1 MTQHITVIGAGPGG
15 YAAAI
20 AAAQSGASVTLIEQD
35 EVGGTCLHRGCI
47 PSKVMKRTAD
57 IRDDLRRSS
66 EFAIPSSGDFRVD
79 MVGLMERK
87 RQVISN
93 QVRGI
98 TTRLKAENIRVI
110 KGTGRIRAPGT
121 AVVTDT
127 AGNPT
132 TEVKWDRLIL
142 APGSLPIEMPS
153 IPFDGDTILSSN
165 EALGL
170 ETLPVSMMII
180 GGGIIGCEL
189 GNIFASFGVDVTL
202 VEALNRL
209 LPLPSVDEDISKVFQ
224 REMKKRKLKFNINS
238 RLEKVEK
245 RGNRCVATI
254 VPAHGNPE
262 NVEIEKILV
271 CIGRRPNTSKL
282 RLDRLGIQTHEDGS
296 IPADAQMRTSAPG
309 VYAIGDALG
318 ASRWM
323 LAHVATLEGL
333 TAGQN
338 AGGGHETMNYGAVPG
353 AVYTTPEV
361 ACVGL
366 TVKEAES
373 QGYETQVH
381 QVLFRHVGKAHVIGH
396 IGGKAKVVMDRTN
409 GHILGAHMI
418 GPHVTELISEWTLAM
433 NAHVPLD
440 QIAHSMHPHPTL
452 SEIAMEIGLKGE
464 GKGLYG

>member
-20 AAAQSGASVTLIEQD
+20 AAARCGASVTLIEQD

-66 EFAIPSSGDFRVD
+66 EFAIPSSGEFRVD
-79 MVGLMERK
+79 MVRLMERK

-98 TTRLKAENIRVI
+98 TTRLKAENIRVL
-110 KGTGRIRAPGT
+110 KGTGRIRAHGT
-121 AVVTDT
+121 AVVSHRE
-127 AGNPT
+127 GNP

-142 APGSLPIEMPS
+142 APGSLLIEIPS

-165 EALGL
+165 EALSL
-170 ETLPVSMMII
+170 ETLPASMMII

-189 GNIFASFGVDVTL
+189 GSIFASFGVDVTL
-202 VEALNRL
+202 VETLNRL
-209 LPLPSVDEDISKVFQ
+209 LPLPSVDEDISRVFQ

-238 RLEKVEK
+238 RLESVEK
-245 RGNRCVATI
+245 RGNRCMATI
-254 VPAHGNPE
+254 LPAHGASE
-262 NVEIEKILV
+262 TVEVEKILV
-271 CIGRRPNTSKL
+271 CIGRRPNTSGL
-282 RLDRLGIQTHEDGS
+282 GLDRLGIKTEENGS
-296 IPADAQMRTSAPG
+296 IPADEQMRTSVPN

-366 TVKEAES
+366 TENEARS
-373 QGYETQVH
+373 RGYETHVH

-396 IGGKAKVVMDRTN
+396 IGGEAKVVTNRTD
-409 GHILGAHMI
+409 GHILGVHMI

-433 NAHVPLD
+433 NTDLPLD
-440 QIAHSMHPHPTL
+440 RIAHTMHPHPTL
-452 SEIAMEIGLKGE
+452 SEISMEIALKAE
-464 GKGLYG
+464 GRGLYG